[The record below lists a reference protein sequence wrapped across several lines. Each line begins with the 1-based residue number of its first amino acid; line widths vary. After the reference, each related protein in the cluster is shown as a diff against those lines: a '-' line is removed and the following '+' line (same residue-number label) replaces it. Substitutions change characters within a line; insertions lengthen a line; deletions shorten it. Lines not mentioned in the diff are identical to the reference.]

1 MILKLRAFPIILL
14 SITLAACGSDSRP
27 MPVDSGEDRRLTD
40 GSDYERPPTGDV
52 GVDSAAKWTLT
63 DGGECIGPSWP
74 PVYTACT
81 LDEHPCGGQS
91 VCRSCNSGLGLWAIM
106 PVWSCVCASATVNG
120 STGLYWQCPSV
131 PVCQLGPGT
140 FVDSQ
145 CTQPAVIDGGIDQAA
160 PLDVTMDRGGDLEI
174 DSVIDGVADR
184 PADLALD
191 IVSLD
196 GPDEGGTYDG
206 GPCPAGQVLRY
217 QSPGCGAD
225 AKPVCGSSDQ
235 DACYRAVC
243 SCKGV
248 TISRCDYAPEPFAF
262 FGTCDVSDGGNRG

>member
-1 MILKLRAFPIILL
+1 
-14 SITLAACGSDSRP
+14 
-27 MPVDSGEDRRLTD
+27 
-40 GSDYERPPTGDV
+40 
-52 GVDSAAKWTLT
+52 
-63 DGGECIGPSWP
+63 
-74 PVYTACT
+74 
-81 LDEHPCGGQS
+81 
-91 VCRSCNSGLGLWAIM
+91 
-106 PVWSCVCASATVNG
+106 
-120 STGLYWQCPSV
+120 
-131 PVCQLGPGT
+131 
-140 FVDSQ
+140 
-145 CTQPAVIDGGIDQAA
+145 
-160 PLDVTMDRGGDLEI
+160 MDRGGDLEI

-248 TISRCDYAPEPFAF
+248 TISRCDYAAEPFAF